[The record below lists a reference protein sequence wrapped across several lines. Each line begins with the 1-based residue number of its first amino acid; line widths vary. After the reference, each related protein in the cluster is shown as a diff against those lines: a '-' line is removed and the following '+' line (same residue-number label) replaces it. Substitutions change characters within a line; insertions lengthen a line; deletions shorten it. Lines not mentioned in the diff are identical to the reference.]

1 MKWLHISRYTD
12 DQCTG
17 HSLLGNIYISH
28 HFHNSTKYLLRKGVK
43 VPLRYSKI
51 QCFFFFFKENC
62 SFNLSKAVTGR
73 EERNRRHLIF
83 CILVEMMR
91 NDRLS
96 LRHLIWP
103 ELRKILR
110 QQYPDYNFFSETSN
124 YHVHSNNLWNKWNW
138 FAFHLIG
145 YLFASA
151 RDEIVGF
158 ALQFATQETP
168 TGNQF

>member
-28 HFHNSTKYLLRKGVK
+28 HFHNSTKYLLGKGVK

-62 SFNLSKAVTGR
+62 SFNLSKAVAGR

-83 CILVEMMR
+83 CVLVEMMR

-110 QQYPDYNFFSETSN
+110 QQYPDYNFFLKLQIIMFIQIICEINETGLPSIWL
-124 YHVHSNNLWNKWNW
+124 VTCLLVQGTK
-138 FAFHLIG
+138 
-145 YLFASA
+145 
-151 RDEIVGF
+151 
-158 ALQFATQETP
+158 
-168 TGNQF
+168 

>member
-1 MKWLHISRYTD
+1 MTAYI
-12 DQCTG
+12 Q
-17 HSLLGNIYISH
+17 IYRWPMYWS
-28 HFHNSTKYLLRKGVK
+28 FSFRKHLYF
-43 VPLRYSKI
+43 PSFSQQYKI
-51 QCFFFFFKENC
+51 FVEERGQSPITIFQNTMFFLFFFTKNC